1 MHIMLCTELHFTE
14 LNFTSHN
21 CTAQNCIALHRPKDL
36 VDIKMPPAH
45 TDLYPPMLNFTG
57 RPALPLFHMLLEKTV
72 KTLTKK
78 KVDTLPMARIT
89 QCSSL

>member
-57 RPALPLFHMLLEKTV
+57 QPALPLFPYAVGEDCEDTDQEKGGHPAYGKNHPV
-72 KTLTKK
+72 
-78 KVDTLPMARIT
+78 
-89 QCSSL
+89 